1 MKIDWGYIA
10 NWLKQKLSQFLK
22 SKIMGFVTPY
32 LVGIFGW
39 FTPLVSWVVGL
50 GTDFVAKLADWAGYR
65 VASDADNHIDAVKY
79 ERDKEEFNKN
89 PTEEN
94 KQKAKDAFDDL
105 LDARGKK

>member
-1 MKIDWGYIA
+1 MWQGLIDS
-10 NWLKQKLSQFLK
+10 LKKMFSDFLR
-22 SKIMGFVTPY
+22 SKIMSFLAP
-32 LVGIFGW
+32 IFGW
-39 FTPLVSWVVGL
+39 FTPLVSWIVGL

-79 ERDKEEFNKN
+79 ERAKEEFNKN